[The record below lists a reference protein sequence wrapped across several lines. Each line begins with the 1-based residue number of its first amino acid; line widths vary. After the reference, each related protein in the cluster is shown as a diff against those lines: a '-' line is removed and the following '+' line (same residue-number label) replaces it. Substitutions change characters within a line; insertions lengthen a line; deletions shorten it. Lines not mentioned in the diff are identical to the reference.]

1 MSQIYKYFTPEELG
15 CGHCIKEGIT
25 DSHLNMDSKFMEK
38 IVILRERM
46 AFPFIVTSAYR
57 CPNHPIEAR
66 KSSPGAHS
74 SGQAIDIH
82 VVGKKAYR
90 LLGEALAMN
99 FIGIG
104 VNQKGEHS
112 GRFIHV
118 DDWFDGSRPN
128 VWSY

>member
-1 MSQIYKYFTPEELG
+1 MSQTYRYFTSEELG
-15 CGHCIKEGIT
+15 CKHCIEEGIT
-25 DSHLNMDSKFMEK
+25 DSHENMDEGFMEN
-38 IVILRERM
+38 IVMLREKL

-74 SGQAIDIH
+74 TGKAIDIH
-82 VVGKKAYR
+82 VTRKRAHR
-90 LLGEALAMN
+90 LLKEAMAMG

-104 VNQKGEHS
+104 VSQKGNDDS
-112 GRFIHV
+112 KFIHL
-118 DDWFDGSRPN
+118 DMWYEGPRPN